1 MLTEERKVLILKE
14 LEQKHVIKVKELM
27 NLLQVSES
35 TIRRDLQEFEDQ
47 GDLIR
52 IHGGAKKN

>member
-35 TIRRDLQEFEDQ
+35 IIRRDLQELEDQ